1 MYQQVDSLYDEFDKL
16 SKKSPGDAVNKFK
29 LKLINELIVKANEAL
44 GERRP
49 FESFETFDEDE
60 LPTNSDVV
68 VILSQYRRALYPE
81 F

>member
-44 GERRP
+44 
-49 FESFETFDEDE
+49 
-60 LPTNSDVV
+60 V
-68 VILSQYRRALYPE
+68 LSQSE
-81 F
+81 IDG